1 MSVHYDPVQAD
12 PPAVACAEH
21 AQPGTFALYR
31 WIMGRQWAGYMPR
44 RIAGAGTLHDRELIA
59 CRPKD
64 NVPGNSYSLHADGR
78 AMDVGM
84 PTIDGQYRKV
94 CGDAIWRFCVDHQDA
109 LGIQSIVF
117 WEHDLD
123 SDGNTTPFGGS
134 NHHDHIHIEQNKA
147 GAGLSAAQILQIVQP
162 EEEPLPFTEQQLRAI
177 IREES
182 QKAAA
187 TAIQDFKVDVATA
200 FGVNSFKAA
209 LIEASRLG
217 DAKKDD

>member
-1 MSVHYDPVQAD
+1 MSVRYDPVQAD

-21 AQPGTFALYR
+21 AMPGTFALYQ
-31 WIMGRQWAGYMPR
+31 WIMGRQWAGYQPR
-44 RIAGAGTLHDRELIA
+44 RIAGAGDLHDRELVA

-94 CGDAIWRFCVDHQDA
+94 CGDAIWRFCFDHREA
-109 LGIQSIVF
+109 LGIQSMVF

-147 GAGLSAAQILQIVQP
+147 GAALTAAQVLLIVEP
-162 EEEPLPFTEQQLRAI
+162 EEDPLPFTEQQLRDI
-177 IREES
+177 VKDES
-182 QKAAA
+182 RKAADD
-187 TAIQDFKVDVATA
+187 AIRAFKLKVAQDFGVD
-200 FGVNSFKAA
+200 SFKKA
-209 LIEASRLG
+209 LIEAARLG